1 MTIIAKSS
9 SRLSASE
16 KHDSLINLL
25 NTINLNVNNLQDYCI
40 KKFEEIHSK
49 IEKLETNVLSV
60 QSSNNSLNF
69 TKVENKEEY
78 LKNTIKN
85 VIQCD
90 IIDYLKSKSNDYI
103 TYQNIYDVLN
113 EEYNLYTLIANII
126 ENILVEN
133 NEKCIFCFP
142 YQRSILYYW
151 NHEKQTWEK
160 MNNDILNGIFNTLQ
174 KEIINCYKNLIN
186 TLKEENTFHQ
196 NATKFMETSIL
207 LYLNDFEKKSKIFK
221 KQLFDKIKIL

>member
-1 MTIIAKSS
+1 MTVNTKSTP
-9 SRLSASE
+9 RLSANE
-16 KHDSLINLL
+16 KHDTLINLL
-25 NTINLNVNNLQDYCI
+25 NKLNSNVNNLQDYCI
-40 KKFEEIHSK
+40 KQFEEIHSK

-60 QSSNNSLNF
+60 QGSNNSLNF

-78 LKNTIKN
+78 LNNTMKN

-103 TYQNIYDVLN
+103 TYQNIYDILN

-142 YQRSILYYW
+142 YQRSVLYYW

-160 MNNDILNGIFNTLQ
+160 MNNDTLSKIFNTLQ
-174 KEIINCYKNLIN
+174 KRNY
-186 TLKEENTFHQ
+186 
-196 NATKFMETSIL
+196 
-207 LYLNDFEKKSKIFK
+207 
-221 KQLFDKIKIL
+221 

>member
-1 MTIIAKSS
+1 MTVNTKSTP
-9 SRLSASE
+9 RLSANE
-16 KHDSLINLL
+16 KHDTLINLL
-25 NTINLNVNNLQDYCI
+25 NKLNSNVNNLQDYCI
-40 KKFEEIHSK
+40 KQFEEIHSK

-60 QSSNNSLNF
+60 QGSNNSLNF

-78 LKNTIKN
+78 LNNTMKN

-103 TYQNIYDVLN
+103 TYQNIYDILN

-142 YQRSILYYW
+142 YQRSVLYYW

-160 MNNDILNGIFNTLQ
+160 MNNDILSKIFNTLQ

-186 TLKEENTFHQ
+186 TLKEQNTFHQ
-196 NATKFMETSIL
+196 NATKFMETSVL
-207 LYLNDFEKKSKIFK
+207 LYLNDLKKNLKYLKSNY
-221 KQLFDKIKIL
+221 LIK

>member
-25 NTINLNVNNLQDYCI
+25 NTINSNVNSLQDYCI
-40 KKFEEIHSK
+40 KQFEEIHSK
-49 IEKLETNVLSV
+49 IEKLETNTLSL

-78 LKNTIKN
+78 LNNTIKN

-113 EEYNLYTLIANII
+113 EEYNLYTLIANVI

-160 MNNDILNGIFNTLQ
+160 MNNNILSGIFNTLQ

-186 TLKEENTFHQ
+186 TLKEENAFNQ

-221 KQLFDKIKIL
+221 KQLFDKIKSL